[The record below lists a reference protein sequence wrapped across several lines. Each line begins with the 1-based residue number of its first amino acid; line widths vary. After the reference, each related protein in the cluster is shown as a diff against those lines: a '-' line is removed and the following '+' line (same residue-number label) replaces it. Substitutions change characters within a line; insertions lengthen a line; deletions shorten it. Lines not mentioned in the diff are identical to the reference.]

1 MPLFQHLRNTVFLS
15 SNSQTSVIQEYSAAL
30 FLMDFCF
37 WRRRKGFV
45 RISDKY
51 IPKEN
56 SPLFL
61 YQVLSLLP
69 KAWLML
75 FYIRCLRVWSVDRKC
90 AYLHFLS
97 NCKVS
102 AKYIL
107 KLVYRMWLMM
117 KNFSVVSVKHCVTND
132 LDSLLT
138 LPWARHFYISTV
150 IINLY
155 VVHTVMTSDDPL
167 TLTFGLSS
175 VHISIKSF
183 GLWPKTCRNKKGKQ
197 PQQQTKK
204 VQWSIKNYI
213 ISV

>member
-1 MPLFQHLRNTVFLS
+1 MG
-15 SNSQTSVIQEYSAAL
+15 
-30 FLMDFCF
+30 FCF

-75 FYIRCLRVWSVDRKC
+75 FYIRCLGVWSVDRKC

-107 KLVYRMWLMM
+107 KLVYSLWLMM
-117 KNFSVVSVKHCVTND
+117 KNFSVVSVKHCVSVIEVND
-132 LDSLLT
+132 LGSLLT

-150 IINLY
+150 IINVY
-155 VVHTVMTSDDPL
+155 VVHTVMTSD
-167 TLTFGLSS
+167 S
-175 VHISIKSF
+175 HI
-183 GLWPKTCRNKKGKQ
+183 WT
-197 PQQQTKK
+197 
-204 VQWSIKNYI
+204 I
-213 ISV
+213 ISSRINLVYDQKPAEIKKLSNHSNRQKRSNEVLKTILSQCSCTSPLLDL